1 MLNSLKW
8 FSATFAL
15 NAIIAVTNAIGQPP
29 EDYEGKK
36 KWLEALTDEERR
48 EYFEG
53 QSEEFIQENGEEAN
67 RLRLCID
74 LE

>member
-1 MLNSLKW
+1 MLKSLKW

-15 NAIIAVTNAIGQPP
+15 NAIMAKTNAIGQPP
-29 EDYEGKK
+29 EDYEGKRM
-36 KWLEALTDEERR
+36 WLDALTVEERR

-53 QSEEFIQENGEEAN
+53 LSEEFIQENGEEAN